1 MDTPVPLVLQART
14 MHRVVCFIRCIII
27 IIYIYIYN
35 IILYHLE
42 YNAYYVVEYIYT
54 ACIDVCIRLD
64 AYIPPHKCLSFARLV
79 ARTRGLNVSGRVD
92 VLDRSEFNET
102 KMLQFSFPLAEFLCF
117 RSQEFLL
124 VE

>member
-1 MDTPVPLVLQART
+1 M
-14 MHRVVCFIRCIII
+14 
-27 IIYIYIYN
+27 YIYIY

-54 ACIDVCIRLD
+54 PCIDVCIRLD

-92 VLDRSEFNET
+92 VWTDRNSTRRKCFN
-102 KMLQFSFPLAEFLCF
+102 FPSPWQNFFASGA
-117 RSQEFLL
+117 RNSY
-124 VE
+124 

>member
-27 IIYIYIYN
+27 IYIY

-54 ACIDVCIRLD
+54 PCIDVCIRLD
-64 AYIPPHKCLSFARLV
+64 AYIPPHKCLSFARLF
-79 ARTRGLNVSGRVD
+79 ARTRGLHVSGRVD
-92 VLDRSEFNET
+92 AGPIGIQRDENASI
-102 KMLQFSFPLAEFLCF
+102 FLSPG
-117 RSQEFLL
+117 RISLL
-124 VE
+124 PEPGIPTS